1 MPQQHL
7 GNQFTK
13 GGDSTPQNFFS
24 IFFQRKTDGIKVEDL
39 KTVLQ
44 KKKVAV
50 RQMRR
55 RVVRKRMMSRWWY
68 W

>member
-7 GNQFTK
+7 GTIY
-13 GGDSTPQNFFS
+13 STPQNFF
-24 IFFQRKTDGIKVEDL
+24 QRKLNTTLGLRIKEKDL

-44 KKKVAV
+44 KKKVVV